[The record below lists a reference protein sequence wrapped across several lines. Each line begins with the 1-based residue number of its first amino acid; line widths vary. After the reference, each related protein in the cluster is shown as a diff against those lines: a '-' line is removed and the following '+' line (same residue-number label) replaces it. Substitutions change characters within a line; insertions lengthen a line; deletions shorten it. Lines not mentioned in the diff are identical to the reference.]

1 MANKVE
7 ISRDGPQPPTHRY
20 LKSKDP
26 EVHRKIREVISWLR
40 KGNSRKKCVEKLMDK
55 YDYSVHQ
62 ARKYVHDAFVDIY
75 DASTV
80 ADNSELKEVYIDRIE
95 EMLTTALESKNLIS
109 ATRLMDM
116 LNKITGMYVEK
127 QEVDVKIKDMQFK
140 FGNE

>member
-1 MANKVE
+1 MTNKVE

-20 LKSKDP
+20 LGTKDP
-26 EVHRKIREVISWLR
+26 EVRRKIREVISWLR

-55 YDYSVHQ
+55 YKYSVHQ
-62 ARKYVHDAFVDIY
+62 AKKYVHDAFVDIY
-75 DASTV
+75 DASDV

-95 EMLTTALESKNLIS
+95 EMLTTALESNNLIS

-127 QEVDVKIKDMQFK
+127 QEVDVKIKDMEFK